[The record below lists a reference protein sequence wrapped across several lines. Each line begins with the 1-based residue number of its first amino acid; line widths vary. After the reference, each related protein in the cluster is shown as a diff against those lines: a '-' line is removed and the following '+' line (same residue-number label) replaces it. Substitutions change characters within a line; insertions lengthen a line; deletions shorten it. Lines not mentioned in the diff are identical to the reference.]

1 MKGLYTHT
9 GHKLSSFTHM
19 HKCKMV
25 NMHID
30 VSSNTQIIK
39 KKYYELK
46 ALGETVM
53 ELSEVCAGTPLK
65 TTTIWVK

>member
-39 KKYYELK
+39 KNIMNSKHWVRRSWSSLK
-46 ALGETVM
+46 CALVHR
-53 ELSEVCAGTPLK
+53 
-65 TTTIWVK
+65 